1 MELQKLKTFIDLAE
15 TLNFSKTSENLFISQ
30 SSVSK
35 QIKSLEKE
43 LGLKLFIRTSKQ
55 VVLSAYGE
63 VMLPYAKRIW
73 ELNQDMQ
80 KAIKNYDEE
89 KANIINIAVLPTITN
104 YKAFVAITD
113 YMRNNPEVKVKL
125 QETEPDQ
132 ILQRL
137 KEGKVD
143 FAFTRIFNQIAE
155 DLTAVISEL
164 DEFAVFVSKS
174 NILSKQKQ
182 LEMNDLKDENFI
194 LLDSQTNLYQPIIKM
209 CNENNFSPNI
219 IYSGERVPTILDMV
233 SNNLG
238 ISVLMRKSIP
248 SNYLENIEEVPLCH
262 TQESKLVFLKKD
274 EQNYTDKQKDFWQYL
289 TDLFQNGIE
298 NKN

>member
-113 YMRNNPEVKVKL
+113 YM
-125 QETEPDQ
+125 
-132 ILQRL
+132 
-137 KEGKVD
+137 
-143 FAFTRIFNQIAE
+143 
-155 DLTAVISEL
+155 
-164 DEFAVFVSKS
+164 
-174 NILSKQKQ
+174 
-182 LEMNDLKDENFI
+182 
-194 LLDSQTNLYQPIIKM
+194 
-209 CNENNFSPNI
+209 
-219 IYSGERVPTILDMV
+219 
-233 SNNLG
+233 
-238 ISVLMRKSIP
+238 
-248 SNYLENIEEVPLCH
+248 
-262 TQESKLVFLKKD
+262 
-274 EQNYTDKQKDFWQYL
+274 
-289 TDLFQNGIE
+289 
-298 NKN
+298 